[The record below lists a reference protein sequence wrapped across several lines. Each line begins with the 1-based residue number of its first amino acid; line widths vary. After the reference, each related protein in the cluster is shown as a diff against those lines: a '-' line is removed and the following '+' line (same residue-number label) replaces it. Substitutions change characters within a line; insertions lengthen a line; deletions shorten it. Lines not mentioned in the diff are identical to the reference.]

1 VRLRDPGLPEQARAL
16 VERLVAMA
24 RNPR

>member
-1 VRLRDPGLPEQARAL
+1 VRLRDPGLPEQARPL